1 MKMKKISAGWLLV
14 LLVLTLAACS
24 SPAEKKQKFMD
35 KGTAYYEQGDYV
47 KAFLE
52 VRNAITIDPEY
63 VEAYYL
69 AAKIALSQGK
79 AQDAF
84 NYFSKTVEKQPDH
97 AGANL
102 ELGRFFLANK
112 DLVMARQKADLVL
125 AKEPD
130 NIQAQLFHCALLLSE
145 DKAGQ
150 ARELLEKLLPKAA
163 GEVNLYLLLAA
174 VYQKL
179 NEGEKVQAIL
189 EQGSLANPKSVNLHA
204 ALVDYYVKSK
214 QLNKVENELQ
224 QISAI
229 EPENADHVQR
239 LAGYYWQMKR
249 QDEAGALIQGLVAK
263 DKTNEQRWVDAAR
276 FYLVRNEFEEGGK
289 LLSEGLQNHPKSFAL
304 RLLQRDVYVAQQ
316 KIDKAIAV
324 LQECLAMDD
333 KHADYVAALRGLA
346 ELYYRLGSIDEA
358 EKYIADALTKSPQ
371 DLESHLL
378 NGTILQL
385 KGELDLAIAEY
396 RVVLQGRPEAIP
408 VSLKL
413 AEAYAQNKQLGLAR
427 ETLQQALKIE
437 ENSPQVLSALARLA
451 NLQKD
456 YPEVESLLQRIV
468 ATQHNNPA
476 AMADLADFYLAQ
488 GKQDKALQLYQKIVE
503 QVPGNAQSYL
513 KLASFYAREKKLD
526 KAIETV
532 ASGLSRLPDS
542 ALLLEYFVRLALDR
556 QRPDEAMALI
566 GERLSRRPDD
576 ILAYGLTGAV
586 AMAGKDYPAAERAYR
601 KAMSLDM
608 DRPEAA
614 ASLANVLVLSG
625 QGEKG
630 VVEVEQQL
638 TNPPRTLGAYLLLG
652 SLHEGLKQPQKAI
665 AVYERAV
672 QDHPENWIVNNNLA
686 YLLTEQGP
694 SPADLAKALELA
706 KKAQRLDPENF
717 AVLDTI
723 GWIYYKMEKFD
734 QAQAVFS
741 LVLGGNQSNPVF
753 QYHMGMVQLKM
764 GKKEEAKERLK
775 LALASSQSFSG
786 KEDAE
791 KALKELN

>member
-734 QAQAVFS
+734 QARAVFS

>member
-1 MKMKKISAGWLLV
+1 MKMKRMSTGWLLG
-14 LLVLTLAACS
+14 LLVLTLVACS

-63 VEAYYL
+63 VDAYFL

-112 DLVMARQKADLVL
+112 DLAMARQKAELVL

-130 NIQAQLFHCALLLSE
+130 NVQAQLFYSAILLAE
-145 DKAGQ
+145 DQAGQ
-150 ARELLEKLLPKAA
+150 AKELLEKLLPKAA

-189 EQGSLANPKSVNLHA
+189 EQGAAANPKSVNLHA

-214 QLNKVENELQ
+214 QLNKVEKELQ

-229 EPENADHVQR
+229 EPDNTDHVLR

-249 QDEAGALIQGLVAK
+249 QDEAETLIQDLVAK
-263 DKTNEQRWVDAAR
+263 DKTNEQRWIDAAR
-276 FYLVRNEFEEGGK
+276 FYLVRNEFEESGK
-289 LLSEGLQNHPKSFAL
+289 LLSQGLQNHPQSFAL

-324 LQECLAMDD
+324 LQECLTLDD

-385 KGELDLAIAEY
+385 KGELELAIAEY

-468 ATQHNNPA
+468 ATQPNNPA

-513 KLASFYAREKKLD
+513 KLASFYVREKKLD
-526 KAIETV
+526 KAMETV

-542 ALLLEYFVRLALDR
+542 ALLLEYYVRLALDR
-556 QRPDEAMALI
+556 QRPDEALALI
-566 GERLSRRPDD
+566 GERLKRHPDD

-601 KAMSLDM
+601 KAMALDM
-608 DRPEAA
+608 NRPESA
-614 ASLANVLVLSG
+614 ASLANVLVLAG

-630 VVEVEQQL
+630 VVETEQQL
-638 TNPPRTLGAYLLLG
+638 TTPPRTLGAYLLLG
-652 SLHEGLKQPQKAI
+652 SLYEGLKQPQKAI

-686 YLLTEQGP
+686 YLLSEQGA

-723 GWIYYKMEKFD
+723 GWIYYKMEKYD
-734 QAQAVFS
+734 QAQAALS
-741 LVLGGNQSNPVF
+741 LVLGGGQGNPVF

-775 LALASSQSFSG
+775 LALASAQSFSG
-786 KEDAE
+786 REDAE

>member
-1 MKMKKISAGWLLV
+1 MKMKRMSAGWLLV
-14 LLVLTLAACS
+14 LLVLALGACS

-35 KGTAYYEQGDYV
+35 KGTAYYEQGDFV

-112 DLVMARQKADLVL
+112 ELGMAREKVDLVL

-130 NIQAQLFHCALLLSE
+130 NIQAQLFLGAVLLAE

-150 ARELLEKLLPKAA
+150 AREMLEKLLPKAA
-163 GEVNLYLLLAA
+163 GEVNLYMLLAA

-189 EQGSLANPKSVNLHA
+189 EQGAVANPKSVGLHA

-214 QLNKVENELQ
+214 QLNKVEKELQ
-224 QISAI
+224 QISAL
-229 EPENADHVQR
+229 EPDNVDHVLR
-239 LAGYYWQMKR
+239 LAGYYWQMKQ
-249 QDEAGALIQGLVAK
+249 QDEAAALIRGLVEK
-263 DKTNEQRWVDAAR
+263 EKNNEQRWVDAAR
-276 FYLVRNEFEEGGK
+276 FYLVRNEFEQAGK
-289 LLSEGLQNHPKSFAL
+289 LLSEGLQNHPQSFAL

-333 KHADYVAALRGLA
+333 KNADYITALRGLA

-358 EKYIADALTKSPQ
+358 EKYVADALKRSPQ
-371 DLESHLL
+371 DLDSHLL

-385 KGELDLAIAEY
+385 KGELDQAIAEY
-396 RVVLQGRPEAIP
+396 RVVQQGRLESIP
-408 VSLKL
+408 VALKL

-427 ETLQQALKIE
+427 ETLQQALKVE
-437 ENSPQVLSALARLA
+437 ENSPQVLSAMARLA

-456 YPEVESLLQRIV
+456 YPEAESLLLRIV
-468 ATQHNNPA
+468 TTQPNNPA
-476 AMADLADFYLAQ
+476 AMADLADFYLAH

-503 QVPGNAQSYL
+503 QVPGNAQSHL

-526 KAIETV
+526 KAMETV
-532 ASGLSRLPDS
+532 TSGLSRLPDS
-542 ALLLEYFVRLALDR
+542 ALLLEYSVRVALDR
-556 QRPDEAMALI
+556 QRPAEALALI
-566 GERLSRRPDD
+566 EERLSRHPDD
-576 ILAYGLTGAV
+576 ILAHALTGAV
-586 AMAGKDYPAAERAYR
+586 AMSGKDYPAAERAYR
-601 KAMSLDM
+601 KAMALDM
-608 DRPEAA
+608 NRPESA

-630 VVEVEQQL
+630 VVEAEQQL
-638 TNPPRTLGAYLLLG
+638 ANPPRTLGAYLLLG

-672 QDHPENWIVNNNLA
+672 LDHPENWIVNNNLA
-686 YLLTEQGP
+686 YLLSEQSA

-706 KKAQRLDPENF
+706 KKAQLLDPENY

-723 GWIYYKMEKFD
+723 GWIYYKMGKFE
-734 QAQAVFS
+734 QAQAALA
-741 LVLGGNQSNPVF
+741 LVLGGNQNAPVF
-753 QYHMGMVQLKM
+753 QYHMGMVQLKL
-764 GKKEEAKERLK
+764 GKNEEAKERLK
-775 LALASSQSFSG
+775 LAVASGQSFSG